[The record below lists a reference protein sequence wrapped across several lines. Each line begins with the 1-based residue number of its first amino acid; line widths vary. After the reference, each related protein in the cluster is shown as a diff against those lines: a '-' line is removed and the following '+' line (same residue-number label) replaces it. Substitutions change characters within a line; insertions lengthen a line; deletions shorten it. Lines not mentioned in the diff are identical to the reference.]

1 MGLLI
6 TLNSL
11 LQPCIA
17 IDWRRKKIYTRLSS
31 TLTRIRAGSFTCSL
45 KLISIGDILYLNT
58 LIDWFKLSRFITRD
72 ELRQAMTEYGMGDE
86 ATIDEIL
93 DDVDTDKVIIH
104 IFHASIFL
112 CVYDTLFIRR
122 DTDYACIFVGW
133 ENQFRG
139 VCGHDD
145 TGSSRF

>member
-31 TLTRIRAGSFTCSL
+31 TLTRIGAGSFTCSL
-45 KLISIGDILYLNT
+45 KLISIGDHILYLNT

-104 IFHASIFL
+104 IFHAHIFL
-112 CVYDTLFIRR
+112 CFNYDTLFIQL
-122 DTDYACIFVGW
+122 DIDYACIFVGW
-133 ENQFRG
+133 ENQL
-139 VCGHDD
+139 
-145 TGSSRF
+145 